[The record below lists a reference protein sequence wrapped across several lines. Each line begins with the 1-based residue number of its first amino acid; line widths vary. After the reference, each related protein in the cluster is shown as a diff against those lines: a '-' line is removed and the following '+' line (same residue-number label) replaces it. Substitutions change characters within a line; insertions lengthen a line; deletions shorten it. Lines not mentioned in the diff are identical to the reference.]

1 MVLARLSRAGAVD
14 GCSGRDCRVP
24 VEGRSWFR
32 EDGLSRDWGIWE
44 VAWHSAGRESHPGGG
59 GGGDNLQS
67 PGVGSRV
74 CKASGRVVSM
84 LHREGGICD
93 YLRIQI
99 YI

>member
-14 GCSGRDCRVP
+14 GSSGRDCRVP
-24 VEGRSWFR
+24 VEGRSCFR
-32 EDGLSRDWGIWE
+32 EDGLIRDWGIWE
-44 VAWHSAGRESHPGGG
+44 LHGIAPDVSHTRGG

>member
-24 VEGRSWFR
+24 VEGRSCFR
-32 EDGLSRDWGIWE
+32 EDGLIRDWGIWE
-44 VAWHSAGRESHPGGG
+44 LHGIAPDVSHTR
-59 GGGDNLQS
+59 GGGDNAQS